1 MREKTR
7 SKSLM
12 TGIQERVET
21 SQKEKEMEIRKQN
34 LETRLQN
41 TLSKYIDFEQSYGPD
56 DYRTV
61 MMKSI
66 LETAVM
72 MKDTIKTLEGVKEAF
87 QYMFEAM
94 DIVDLV
100 FNLFQDNL
108 ENSLGN
114 NYGFFA
120 RLKQK
125 RRLNKA
131 IRNNVS
137 RMRQITTMISG
148 MQTISETTVKALQ
161 KSSNKMK
168 KALDKQNKKKAKKG
182 TNTTVDATSVEVN
195 RMIAEHKSKMGIEV
209 KPTEITQPT
218 TGETGPKGGSKGGTT
233 DTGVEGL

>member
-1 MREKTR
+1 MQQKSRTR

-12 TGIQERVET
+12 DGIKERVET
-21 SQKEKEMEIRKQN
+21 EQRENEMELRKQN
-34 LETRLQN
+34 LEKRLQN
-41 TLSKYIDFEQSYGPD
+41 TLEKYIEFEQDYGEE

-72 MKDTIKTLEGVKEAF
+72 MKDTLKTLECIKEAF

-120 RLKQK
+120 RLRQK
-125 RRLNKA
+125 RRLKKA
-131 IRNNVS
+131 IRNNIS
-137 RMRQITTMISG
+137 RMKQITTMISG
-148 MQTISETTVKALQ
+148 MQSISTTTVKALQ
-161 KSSNKMK
+161 KSSYQMK
-168 KALDKQNKKKAKKG
+168 KKLDKQNNKKKKG
-182 TNTTVDATSVEVN
+182 VQTVDATTELVNQMIADAKKQKGVEV
-195 RMIAEHKSKMGIEV
+195 KV
-209 KPTEITQPT
+209 DTPTVDEPK
-218 TGETGPKGGSKGGTT
+218 GDEPKNGPKGAPK
-233 DTGVEGL
+233 DTGIDDL